1 MQREGYWDYMARR
14 LREERPMHNSL
25 HLKLDDNE
33 KRKIT
38 STFSEVD
45 ILKNEVYQLQESLQ
59 NAYKKI
65 KFLNDVIGEQRSKI
79 SQLEKQD
86 QLEFNF

>member
-25 HLKLDDNE
+25 DDNE

-38 STFSEVD
+38 SAFSEVD